1 MKDYI
6 PLIIIVSLASIG
18 VVCIL
23 VDMIIGS
30 DEDDIDNIIVK
41 SHKIKTEQH
50 QDEENIEDTSI
61 DYEDDL
67 VINE

>member
-18 VVCIL
+18 IISIL

-30 DEDDIDNIIVK
+30 DYDDYGIIRSSRPK
-41 SHKIKTEQH
+41 AEQYH
-50 QDEENIEDTSI
+50 DDDNIEDTSI

>member
-6 PLIIIVSLASIG
+6 PLIIIGSLASIG
-18 VVCIL
+18 MISIL

-30 DEDDIDNIIVK
+30 DYDDYGIIRSSQPKV
-41 SHKIKTEQH
+41 EQYH
-50 QDEENIEDTSI
+50 DDENIEDTSI